1 LIDVLRLER
10 HSNTVAQASLA
21 DTANEIAELSDF
33 VQPVGSVAVKFGVIV
48 TDTPEHEAEGRIP
61 RIERVPFRQ
70 ELDRMI
76 AAGTTFP
83 CPFASTEY

>member
-48 TDTPEHEAEGRIP
+48 TDTPEHEADPPLDCTAVEFPPPLEGAIQLLA
-61 RIERVPFRQ
+61 EA
-70 ELDRMI
+70 I
-76 AAGTTFP
+76 AIRR
-83 CPFASTEY
+83 